1 MYARAYVRI
10 WTLRSWYNNSTS
22 QWRVKIETR
31 PFYRKKI
38 QILKNMAV
46 KPRLPWYISRRLY
59 EGPNKYYWGK
69 VAEFGGHSLNGF
81 EVIQLFGEGS
91 SKALPLPPRGRLNRI
106 NNKVNLYHHGNQ
118 LLIFPGTENR
128 LGYVSRNNERKRR
141 EIIYV
146 RQLLY
151 CNLITVKSSY
161 FVLCS
166 RMADLLGLK
175 KILLKIRATPSPAFF
190 GFNFSFPT
198 VIQAPFT
205 CESERLACFKKIL
218 LENTTDYH
226 CNQLNK
232 FVFIN
237 TSTFLLQQWASLKR
251 ANEAAC

>member
-10 WTLRSWYNNSTS
+10 WTPRSWYNNSTS

-118 LLIFPGTENR
+118 LLMFPGTENR
-128 LGYVSRNNERKRR
+128 LGCVSRNNERKRR
-141 EIIYV
+141 EIIYI

-161 FVLCS
+161 FFVCS
-166 RMADLLGLK
+166 RMADLLGVK
-175 KILLKIRATPSPAFF
+175 KILWKSYALT
-190 GFNFSFPT
+190 SFLW
-198 VIQAPFT
+198 V
-205 CESERLACFKKIL
+205 
-218 LENTTDYH
+218 
-226 CNQLNK
+226 
-232 FVFIN
+232 
-237 TSTFLLQQWASLKR
+237 
-251 ANEAAC
+251 